1 MAQGPLPTLCSPTG
15 ITEVHEGCPHVS
27 WGKTSSKT
35 TDSPKMARARGWGLE
50 ADMHPTD
57 QSMGH
62 RAFWQTLLCQKLGST
77 LLKHRQ
83 MSEPPRASSS
93 HVTSPIIMLVMLQGK
108 RMWGAWHVER
118 CPVKGVIPFLR
129 VFYPSVFAS
138 LNEPGLF
145 SQSGYSL
152 ELELRSASQS
162 SDPMSR
168 I

>member
-1 MAQGPLPTLCSPTG
+1 M
-15 ITEVHEGCPHVS
+15 HEGCPHVS

-35 TDSPKMARARGWGLE
+35 RDSPKMARARGGG

-57 QSMGH
+57 QSMDH

-93 HVTSPIIMLVMLQGK
+93 HVISPIIMLVMIQGK
-108 RMWGAWHVER
+108 RMRGAWHVER

-152 ELELRSASQS
+152 ELELPSASQS

-168 I
+168 N